1 MAIEIILFVF
11 ITSLISGLLLRHI
24 IQSRNDKV
32 ITKLQTENDI
42 LREGVNNLGKYH
54 INRIDKNGFVNN
66 DIEGAVYNSDG
77 KRVY

>member
-11 ITSLISGLLLRHI
+11 ITSLLSGFLLRYI

-32 ITKLQTENDI
+32 ITQLQTENDI
-42 LREGVNNLGKYH
+42 LREGIINVNDYYVKKLH
-54 INRIDKNGFVNN
+54 INGNN
-66 DIEGAVYNSDG
+66 DSNKNAVYNSDG